1 MSEFVHGHLL
11 SKRALARKSSH
22 FAAIDKSPPKG
33 FKPADKNLILSWG
46 TPNDGFF
53 PIESIDLQ
61 LVDYP
66 FEKSLSM
73 SMTNASLESL
83 ALSKTNGTVANDS
96 LGPKKITINRRSED
110 EKLIDIAHGLQYSEP
125 KGHPQILQFTREFIS
140 KIHPPKYSDWDTI
153 VTTGASD
160 GLNKVADAL
169 LDPGDVI
176 LIEEFTFTP
185 FLAHVANTGGIP
197 VPVRMNLDPTP
208 DKSNGLDID
217 YLTDLLENW
226 ETKKPD
232 LKKPKALYSIP
243 TGQNPTGLTQSLEF
257 RKKVY
262 ALAEKHDFIIIED
275 DPYGYLTLPPY
286 LKPEGVLKLDLFL
299 TVEEYLSNHLVPSYL
314 TLDTTG
320 RVVRIETF
328 SKLFAP
334 GLRVGFV
341 VGHKKVT
348 EVIGQYAAVVTR
360 APSGL
365 SQMVL
370 NNVIEQ
376 KYKGVYGWLQWI
388 LKMRL
393 TYTHR
398 RDVLV
403 NAIEE
408 LDAYKKNY
416 VSIIDPRAGMFL
428 SLVVNFP
435 PGTPIIEKI
444 RLLNWK
450 LLAFG
455 VHAVPGINMATDSEF
470 SKETAKFFRLTVAAA
485 NTDEE
490 LIAAGTQLAKAVTE
504 FFENG
509 LEF

>member
-1 MSEFVHGHLL
+1 MSEFSHHHLI
-11 SKRALARKSSH
+11 SKRALARKPSH
-22 FAAIDKSPPKG
+22 FATIDKSPPKG

-66 FEKSLSM
+66 FEKALSM

-96 LGPKKITINRRSED
+96 LGPKKISIKRRSED
-110 EKLIDIAHGLQYSEP
+110 PKLIDIANGLQYSDHR
-125 KGHPQILQFTREFIS
+125 GHAQILQFTRDFIS
-140 KIHPPKYSDWDTI
+140 KVHPPSYADWDTI
-153 VTTGASD
+153 ITTGASD
-160 GLNKVADAL
+160 GLNRVADTFL
-169 LDPGDVI
+169 NPGDVI
-176 LIEEFTFTP
+176 LVEEFTFTP
-185 FLAHVANTGGIP
+185 FLSHIANSGGIP
-197 VPVRMNLDPTP
+197 VPVKMNLDPTP
-208 DKSNGLDID
+208 DKSNGLDIE

-226 ETKKPD
+226 DTKKPD
-232 LKKPKALYSIP
+232 LKKPKVLYTIP
-243 TGQNPTGLTQSLEF
+243 TGQNPTGLTQSVEF

-262 ALAEKHDFIIIED
+262 ALAEKHDFIIVED
-275 DPYGYLTLPPY
+275 DPYGYLTLPPF

-299 TVEEYLSNHLVPSYL
+299 TVEEYLAKHLVPSYL
-314 TLDTTG
+314 NLDTSG

-334 GLRVGFV
+334 GVRVGFLV
-341 VGHKKVT
+341 AHKKVI
-348 EVIGQYAAVVTR
+348 EVILQFAAVVTR
-360 APSGL
+360 APSGV

-376 KYKGVYGWLQWI
+376 KYKGVDGWLQWI

-403 NAIEE
+403 NAIVE
-408 LDAYKKNY
+408 LDAYKKKY
-416 VSIIDPRAGMFL
+416 VSFIDPRAGMFL

-435 PGTPIIEKI
+435 PGTPVVEKI
-444 RLLNWK
+444 KLLNWK
-450 LLAFG
+450 FLAYG
-455 VHAVPGINMATDSEF
+455 VHAVPGINMAADPEF
-470 SKETAKFFRLTVAAA
+470 SKDTGNFFRLTFAPA

-490 LIAAGTQLAKAVTE
+490 LNAAGTQLAKAVTD
-504 FFENG
+504 FFEKG

>member
-1 MSEFVHGHLL
+1 
-11 SKRALARKSSH
+11 
-22 FAAIDKSPPKG
+22 
-33 FKPADKNLILSWG
+33 
-46 TPNDGFF
+46 
-53 PIESIDLQ
+53 
-61 LVDYP
+61 
-66 FEKSLSM
+66 
-73 SMTNASLESL
+73 
-83 ALSKTNGTVANDS
+83 
-96 LGPKKITINRRSED
+96 
-110 EKLIDIAHGLQYSEP
+110 
-125 KGHPQILQFTREFIS
+125 
-140 KIHPPKYSDWDTI
+140 
-153 VTTGASD
+153 
-160 GLNKVADAL
+160 
-169 LDPGDVI
+169 
-176 LIEEFTFTP
+176 
-185 FLAHVANTGGIP
+185 
-197 VPVRMNLDPTP
+197 
-208 DKSNGLDID
+208 
-217 YLTDLLENW
+217 
-226 ETKKPD
+226 
-232 LKKPKALYSIP
+232 
-243 TGQNPTGLTQSLEF
+243 
-257 RKKVY
+257 
-262 ALAEKHDFIIIED
+262 
-275 DPYGYLTLPPY
+275 
-286 LKPEGVLKLDLFL
+286 
-299 TVEEYLSNHLVPSYL
+299 
-314 TLDTTG
+314 
-320 RVVRIETF
+320 
-328 SKLFAP
+328 
-334 GLRVGFV
+334 
-341 VGHKKVT
+341 
-348 EVIGQYAAVVTR
+348 
-360 APSGL
+360 
-365 SQMVL
+365 MVL

-470 SKETAKFFRLTVAAA
+470 SKETANFFRLTVAAA